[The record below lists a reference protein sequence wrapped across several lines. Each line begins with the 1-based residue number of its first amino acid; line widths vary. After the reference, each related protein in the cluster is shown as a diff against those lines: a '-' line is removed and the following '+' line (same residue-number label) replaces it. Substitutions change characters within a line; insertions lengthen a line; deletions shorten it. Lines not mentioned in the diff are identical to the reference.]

1 MKGSLLRLVLALL
14 VAVSVLSQEQ
24 NWNWPLKE
32 MEVVENYGGNRS
44 FPTGR
49 LGEPPVV
56 HGMRLSSD
64 LGEVR
69 PIGPGRPIYIRPT
82 PQGGIN
88 RFVSPL
94 GGMVV
99 LGHEGGLRSIY
110 GHLEPQSP
118 FGADPA
124 RPLGTLNGSGAQ
136 LGRSLFLGIYDAR
149 GRQSVNPRLI
159 LPELEDR
166 FRPVVSEL
174 RLYAADGNQL
184 LWSSENPET
193 VVRDGTVTLIAF
205 VYDRQSVNDRY
216 APYRVTIFANGA
228 QVVDYTWDTRSIWRR
243 FPVTRVGEQAAVT
256 VEAANVTLVDGTN
269 AIEVVAQDFRG
280 NVEERAFELVRRGR

>member
-1 MKGSLLRLVLALL
+1 MRVHLLSVVLALVVAGSLLA
-14 VAVSVLSQEQ
+14 QEES
-24 NWNWPLKE
+24 WNWPLEE
-32 MEVVENYGGNRS
+32 MEVVENYAGNRP

-49 LGEPPVV
+49 LGEPPVI

-64 LGEVR
+64 LGEVL
-69 PIGPGRPIYIRPT
+69 PIGPGRPIYLLPA
-82 PQGGIN
+82 PEGGIN

-94 GGMVV
+94 GGMVA
-99 LGHEGGLRSIY
+99 LGHGGGLRSIY
-110 GHLEPQSP
+110 GHLEPLSP

-124 RPLGTLNGSGAQ
+124 RPLGALNGSGAQ
-136 LGRSLFLGIYDAR
+136 LGRTLFLGIYDERA
-149 GRQSVNPRLI
+149 RQSVNPRLI

-174 RLYAADGNQL
+174 RLYAAGGNQL

-193 VVRDGTVTLIAF
+193 IVRDGTVTLVAL
-205 VYDRQSVNDRY
+205 VYDRQAVNDRY

-228 QVVDYTWDTRSIWRR
+228 QVVDYTWDTRSVWRR
-243 FPVTRVGEQAAVT
+243 LPVTRLGDEAAVT

-269 AIEVVAQDFRG
+269 TIEVVAQDFRG
-280 NVEERAFELVRRGR
+280 NLEERAFELIRRGR